1 MPVISDVRRRAV
13 LEALGAAVLAALPAA
28 GAHAAAFPGSQ
39 PIRILVP
46 ATAGGSADIVA
57 RMLSMHMSTQ
67 LGVPVVV
74 ENIPGA
80 GGTVGAAKAARAEP
94 DGHTLLLGFTSNI
107 GTAPVLMPNLS
118 YDPVRDLAPV
128 GRAVS
133 VNLCIVGS
141 SDLPAN
147 NMKELIELARSRAS
161 GSPLMYGA
169 WGNGSAA
176 HLTMEGVNFHAKAGM
191 KMVPYK
197 AEADVQR
204 ALLGNEVPVGVQTIG
219 LLLPHLRAGKFKVLG
234 VAARQRSALL
244 PQVPTLA
251 EQGIP
256 FDISAW
262 LGVFAPAHT
271 PQPVLDSLAAAMRHA
286 LGQPDVIERTRAIG
300 MDIDTMSRQEFTAS
314 IPKEIATWRQLISA
328 AGVQAN

>member
-13 LEALGAAVLAALPAA
+13 LGALGAAVLAALPAA

-67 LGVPVVV
+67 LGVPVIV

-300 MDIDTMSRQEFTAS
+300 MDIDTMSRQEFTES